1 MSAVTPETFGPFLL
15 LDRINVGGMAEV
27 FRGKAQGV
35 AGFERLVA
43 LKRILPSV
51 SQDPDFIEMFV
62 DEAKIAVQ
70 LQHANIAQTYDL
82 GEVAGQYYI
91 AMEYVSGVDVKTL
104 WSRARQRK
112 RLLPIPMSLHIVQKM
127 CEGLDFAHRK
137 ADETGRKIGL
147 VHRDVSPH
155 NVLCS
160 FDGEIK
166 VIDFGIAKVQNKVSK
181 TQAGALKGKFGYM
194 SPEQVRGLEPDHR
207 VDVFA
212 CGIVL
217 YELLVGRRM
226 FRGNSEFSILEKVR
240 NVDFVP
246 PTEINTQLDPDLAA
260 IIMKAL
266 AKDKEDRWEW
276 ASDMAKAIQDHA
288 YATGQLFQRADLVRY
303 LSTHFAEEKE
313 AERERLQRY
322 RQLSVPG
329 TQAESSP
336 SPPQPAAPAA
346 PAETAPAAF
355 RLPEVA
361 RERVDATWTQTRS
374 GEPKPPSEAPRVTV
388 SALKPPVAQRPRLPI
403 WAAMLL
409 GALGVVAVLGVGSA
423 IWLGQKA
430 SALEVQVR
438 PNHADIYVD
447 DRYLGSGEVSIEGL
461 SQGSH
466 ILRVEAE
473 GRETLV
479 KTIELRPGQS
489 RVEVLELPPAAG
501 APPPPK
507 TESPP

>member
-1 MSAVTPETFGPFLL
+1 MGPVNPESFGPYLL

-27 FRGKAQGV
+27 FRGRAQGA

-51 SQDPDFIEMFV
+51 SRDPDFIEMFV

-82 GEVAGQYYI
+82 GEVGGQYYI

-112 RLLPIPMSLHIVQKM
+112 RLLPIPMSLHIVQRM

-166 VIDFGIAKVQNKVSK
+166 VIDFGIAKVRNKVSK

-194 SPEQVRGLEPDHR
+194 SPELVRGLEPDHR

-226 FRGNSEFSILEKVR
+226 FRAASEFSILEKVR

-246 PTEINTQLDPDLAA
+246 PTQINTRLDPELEA

-276 ASDMAKAIQDHA
+276 ASDMAKALQDYA
-288 YATGQLFQRADLVRY
+288 YASGQVFQRSDVVRY

-313 AERERLQRY
+313 AERERLLRY
-322 RQLSVPG
+322 RSL
-329 TQAESSP
+329 
-336 SPPQPAAPAA
+336 SPPAAAAPAGEEPPTP
-346 PAETAPAAF
+346 PAETAPASF

-361 RERVDATWTQTRS
+361 REPVDATWTQTRARD
-374 GEPKPPSEAPRVTV
+374 EPRVTV
-388 SALKPPVAQRPRLPI
+388 SALKGPVPRAGLPV

-409 GALGVVAVLGVGSA
+409 GALAVLAVLGVGAA
-423 IWLGQKA
+423 IWMGQRV
-430 SALEVQVR
+430 SGLEVQVR
-438 PNHADIYVD
+438 PSSADIYVD
-447 DRYLGSGEVSIEGL
+447 DRYLGSGSVSIEGL
-461 SQGSH
+461 SHGSH
-466 ILRVEAE
+466 VLRVEAE
-473 GRETLV
+473 GRETLI

-489 RVEVLELPPAAG
+489 RVEVLELPSAAP
-501 APPPPK
+501 APPPPGN
-507 TESPP
+507 ESPP

>member
-1 MSAVTPETFGPFLL
+1 MAVVNPETFGPYLL

-27 FRGKAQGV
+27 FRGKAQGA

-112 RLLPIPMSLHIVQKM
+112 RLLPIPMSLHIVQRM

-166 VIDFGIAKVQNKVSK
+166 VIDFGIAKVRNKVSK

-226 FRGNSEFSILEKVR
+226 FRANSEFSILEKVR

-246 PTEINTQLDPDLAA
+246 PTQINTRLDPELEA

-276 ASDMAKAIQDHA
+276 ASDMAKAIQD
-288 YATGQLFQRADLVRY
+288 YAHGSGQVFQRSDVVRY

-322 RQLSVPG
+322 RSLS
-329 TQAESSP
+329 AP
-336 SPPQPAAPAA
+336 SPRATEPASTSIEESAAPSAA
-346 PAETAPAAF
+346 PAETAP
-355 RLPEVA
+355 RLPEIA
-361 RERVDATWTQTRS
+361 RERVDATWTQTQAR
-374 GEPKPPSEAPRVTV
+374 EAPRVTV
-388 SALKPPVAQRPRLPI
+388 SALKGPAPRPVLPV

-409 GALGVVAVLGVGSA
+409 GALAVVAVLGVGA
-423 IWLGQKA
+423 AVWMGQRV
-430 SALEVQVR
+430 SGLEVQAR
-438 PNHADIYVD
+438 PPDANIYVD
-447 DRYLGSGEVSIEGL
+447 DRYLGSGTVSIEGL
-461 SQGSH
+461 SHGSH
-466 ILRVEAE
+466 VLRVEAE
-473 GRETLV
+473 GRETLI

-489 RVEVLELPPAAG
+489 RVEVLELPLAVP
-501 APPPPK
+501 APPPPSDG
-507 TESPP
+507 SPP